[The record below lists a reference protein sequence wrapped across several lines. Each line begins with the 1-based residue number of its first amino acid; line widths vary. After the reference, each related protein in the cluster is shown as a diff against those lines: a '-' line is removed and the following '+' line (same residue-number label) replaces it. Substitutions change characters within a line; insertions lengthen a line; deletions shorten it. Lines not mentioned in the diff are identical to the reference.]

1 MRSCGGSGSDASSC
15 GSHGDEMEIYAW
27 MVAAVVAVG
36 YVLAV
41 WFPDF
46 RADFKNIRARRARH
60 DVAGVA
66 EGPTPAPP
74 RRVRRRR
81 VDMADPEGPR

>member
-1 MRSCGGSGSDASSC
+1 VVI
-15 GSHGDEMEIYAW
+15 EI
-27 MVAAVVAVG
+27 VAGVAVVVG
-36 YVLAV
+36 VVYVALV

-66 EGPTPAPP
+66 TGPAPAPP

-81 VDMADPEGPR
+81 VDMADPDGPR